1 MKKNKLFAFLI
12 ITLVCTNLFLVFI
25 LFSRGHH
32 PEPKK
37 HIIKKLN
44 FDKEQVMKYENLIRE
59 HRHKISS
66 LDQKIKDLKVNL
78 YTSLSKPENSV
89 LPDSLSSEI
98 AVLQKEI
105 EMTHYNHF
113 KEIQKIC
120 RKEQIPAFVTLSND
134 LAELFSK
141 RGPRK

>member
-1 MKKNKLFAFLI
+1 MKKNKLSAFLI
-12 ITLVCTNLFLVFI
+12 ITLVCTNLILVFI
-25 LFSRGHH
+25 LFSRGHP

-37 HIIKKLN
+37 HIIKTLN
-44 FDKEQVMKYENLIRE
+44 FDKEQVLKYENLIKE

-78 YTSLSKPENSV
+78 YNSLSKTENSV

-105 EMTHYNHF
+105 ELTHYNHF
-113 KEIQKIC
+113 KDIQKIC
-120 RKEQIPAFVTLSND
+120 RKDQLPSFNALSKD
-134 LAELFSK
+134 FAKLFSRK
-141 RGPRK
+141 GPKK